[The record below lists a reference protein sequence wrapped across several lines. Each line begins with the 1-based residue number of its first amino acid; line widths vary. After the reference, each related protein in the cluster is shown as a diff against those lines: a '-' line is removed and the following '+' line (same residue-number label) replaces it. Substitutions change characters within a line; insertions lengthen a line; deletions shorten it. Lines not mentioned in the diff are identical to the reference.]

1 MTSRSSRILI
11 FAVAFSVFIIVPAF
25 LSQPFP
31 PYPLMHVADVF
42 DLLTP
47 FVLMVIYWQL
57 FHDGETAPDR
67 RQTFAFVI
75 LGTLWVAGQAMHLAA
90 NSINNLL
97 GQGTTGLHD
106 LVHFYDEVLSHYLW
120 HLGILGL
127 SVLLLVREAGRTAE
141 AAERKWTLLA
151 SVVYGLTFFLAV
163 NEGGTVPLGLPACAV
178 IVLGLW
184 RYRRGALR
192 RRPLAD
198 FFLTGY
204 LLALLLLLGWGIY
217 WGGFPEFTEVGLL

>member
-1 MTSRSSRILI
+1 MASRSSLILT

-47 FVLMVIYWQL
+47 FVLMVLYWRL
-57 FHDGETAPDR
+57 FRDGEHVPAR
-67 RQTFAFVI
+67 RQTLAFVL

-97 GQGTTGLHD
+97 GEGTSSLHD
-106 LVHFYDEVLSHYLW
+106 LVHFYDEVLSHYMW
-120 HLGILGL
+120 HLGIIGL
-127 SVLLLVREAGRTAE
+127 SVLLLVREGRGPARE
-141 AAERKWTLLA
+141 IEGRWILPA
-151 SVVYGLTFFLAV
+151 SVLYGLTFFLAV
-163 NEGGTVPLGLPACAV
+163 NEGGTVPLGLPASAA
-178 IVLGLW
+178 IVVGLS
-184 RYRRGALR
+184 RYRREAVR
-192 RRPLAD
+192 SRPLAA
-198 FFLTGY
+198 FFLTAY
-204 LLALLLLLGWGIY
+204 ALALLLLLGWGIY